1 MFKNGSIKNK
11 PWMVP
16 RKNVTRKKQ
25 EFQLVIGQLNP
36 ISLVEV
42 DSIL

>member
-1 MFKNGSIKNK
+1 MFENGSIKNK
-11 PWMVP
+11 LWMVP

-36 ISLVEV
+36 ISLVAV